1 MQPLDVV
8 LFVAVV
14 VFAVTGYRRGFL
26 TAALYFVGLAAGALI
41 GMQIAPPL
49 ARRFV
54 DGSGQ
59 ALLGIV
65 IVLVCA
71 SIGQV
76 LGTTVGS
83 ALRSR
88 ITWSPA
94 RQFDA
99 IGGALVSAFGML
111 VIAWLIA
118 TEVKDSAFTGLAR
131 QVRGS
136 IVLAAVDNVMPPAP
150 DVTGQFRQL
159 VSRDGFPEVFAGI
172 GSRGNAE
179 VPPPDPKVLTSRA
192 VVTARSRILKV
203 TGVARACS
211 RKLEGTGFVFAR
223 RYVMTNA
230 HVLSG
235 VRDPQVELPGGGK
248 LPARVVL
255 FDPKRDVAVL
265 FVERLT
271 LAPLAFTDSARSGA
285 SAVVAG
291 YPEDG
296 PFTAVA
302 ARVREEIVAVGRDIY
317 DRGTVRR
324 RVYSVRARVRP
335 GNSGGPL
342 LAADGRVYGV
352 VFAAAADNPDT
363 GYALT
368 AEEVAGDAKKG
379 RELTK
384 GVPTGRCS

>member
-14 VFAVTGYRRGFL
+14 IFAITGYRRGFL
-26 TAALYFVGLAAGALI
+26 TAALYFIGLAAGALI
-41 GMQIAPPL
+41 GMQIAPAL
-49 ARRFV
+49 ARRLA

-59 ALLGIV
+59 ALVGMV

-71 SIGQV
+71 SVGQV
-76 LGTTVGS
+76 LGTAIGT
-83 ALRSR
+83 ALRNR
-88 ITWSPA
+88 ITWHPA

-99 IGGALVSAFGML
+99 IGGALVSSLGML
-111 VIAWLIA
+111 VISWLIA

-136 IVLAAVDNVMPPAP
+136 MVLAAVDDVMPPAP
-150 DVTGQFRQL
+150 DISAPFRQL
-159 VSRDGFPEVFAGI
+159 VTRDGFPEVFAGI
-172 GSRGNAE
+172 GSRGNTE

-203 TGVARACS
+203 TGVAKACS
-211 RKLEGTGFVFAR
+211 RKLEGTGFVYAP

-235 VRDPQVELPGGGK
+235 VREPVVEVPGVGK

-265 FVERLT
+265 FVERLA
-271 LAPLAFTDSARSGA
+271 LAPLTFTDSAKSG
-285 SAVVAG
+285 STAVVAG

-342 LAADGRVYGV
+342 LASDGRVYGV

-379 RELTK
+379 RALTK
-384 GVPTGRCS
+384 AVPTGRCS